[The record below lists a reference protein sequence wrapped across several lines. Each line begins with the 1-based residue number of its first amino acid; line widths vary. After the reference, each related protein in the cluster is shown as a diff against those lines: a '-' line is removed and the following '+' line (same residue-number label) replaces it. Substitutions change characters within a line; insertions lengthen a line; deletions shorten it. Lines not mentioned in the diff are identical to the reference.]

1 MKMDAVVNIFKRVMG
16 FTFLIIFIGM
26 LLSKFNDAVGDS
38 DNPEVVTFLSF
49 IILLVVLMGV
59 YRVIREE

>member
-16 FTFLIIFIGM
+16 FTFLVLFIG
-26 LLSKFNDAVGDS
+26 LLINKFQDAVGDS
-38 DNPEVVTFLSF
+38 DNPEVVTFLSV
-49 IILLVVLMGV
+49 IILIVVLLGV